1 MFRGKVILPS
11 LLGLALILSLVSS
24 AEAGRWRFNFF
35 GLHIYGYSPRSVVHG
50 YSPRSGVDRR
60 NVANVV
66 ETERVSTGGGAVGAL
81 LDRLV
86 RGCLQQA
93 AEFQSWPYEAIS
105 QIASPDDAQ
114 RSALEALRASTT
126 AAAER
131 LSADCPRDEPAPSG
145 ERLVAAEQAID
156 TVTSSYAAVEPPL
169 RAFFAAL
176 DDEQKARL
184 LRGLSS
190 SGPQAR
196 EGDRTPERGERRSRR
211 RGVSAA
217 ARDGEVN
224 RGAGICENF
233 VAALRGWPTREIERS
248 VRLSET
254 QRVAFYELV
263 TLSLKAAD
271 TLAGACPAENAL
283 TPLGR
288 LMQMRARL
296 LAVRQATTA
305 IHPALTQF
313 YEALDQ
319 GQKVRFAA
327 MR

>member
-1 MFRGKVILPS
+1 MASNSAALSLLLFEVSVLKGQRWCATPFPIAEVFGAGSKFLETIGSLERLVLGLERGKSRMFRGKVILPS

-24 AEAGRWRFNFF
+24 AEARSWRLNFF

-60 NVANVV
+60 NVANVG
-66 ETERVSTGGGAVGAL
+66 ETERASTGGGAVGAL

-93 AEFQSWPYEAIS
+93 SEFQSWPYEAIV
-105 QIASPDDAQ
+105 QIASPDEAQ

-156 TVTSSYAAVEPPL
+156 TVTSSFATVEPPL

-184 LRGLSS
+184 MRGLSS

-196 EGDRTPERGERRSRR
+196 EGDRRRERGERHSRR
-211 RGVSAA
+211 RGVSTPPETGKPTWGREFARTSSRRCVDGRYATSNAA
-217 ARDGEVN
+217 CASQK
-224 RGAGICENF
+224 
-233 VAALRGWPTREIERS
+233 RS
-248 VRLSET
+248 VWLFTNSLP
-254 QRVAFYELV
+254 VA
-263 TLSLKAAD
+263 
-271 TLAGACPAENAL
+271 
-283 TPLGR
+283 
-288 LMQMRARL
+288 
-296 LAVRQATTA
+296 
-305 IHPALTQF
+305 
-313 YEALDQ
+313 
-319 GQKVRFAA
+319 
-327 MR
+327 

>member
-81 LDRLV
+81 LDRHV

-145 ERLVAAEQAID
+145 ERLVAAEQAIEHRD
-156 TVTSSYAAVEPPL
+156 FKL
-169 RAFFAAL
+169 
-176 DDEQKARL
+176 
-184 LRGLSS
+184 
-190 SGPQAR
+190 
-196 EGDRTPERGERRSRR
+196 R
-211 RGVSAA
+211 RGRAA
-217 ARDGEVN
+217 ASCVL
-224 RGAGICENF
+224 C
-233 VAALRGWPTREIERS
+233 
-248 VRLSET
+248 
-254 QRVAFYELV
+254 
-263 TLSLKAAD
+263 
-271 TLAGACPAENAL
+271 
-283 TPLGR
+283 
-288 LMQMRARL
+288 RAR
-296 LAVRQATTA
+296 R
-305 IHPALTQF
+305 
-313 YEALDQ
+313 
-319 GQKVRFAA
+319 
-327 MR
+327 

>member
-24 AEAGRWRFNFF
+24 AEARRWRLNFF
-35 GLHIYGYSPRSVVHG
+35 GLHIYGYSPRSVVYG

-93 AEFQSWPYEAIS
+93 AEFQSWPYEAIT

-196 EGDRTPERGERRSRR
+196 EGDRTPQRGERRSRR

-224 RGAGICENF
+224 MGRWNLRELRRGA
-233 VAALRGWPTREIERS
+233 AWMADPRDR
-248 VRLSET
+248 T
-254 QRVAFYELV
+254 QRAPLRDAACGFLRTRYPVA
-263 TLSLKAAD
+263 
-271 TLAGACPAENAL
+271 
-283 TPLGR
+283 
-288 LMQMRARL
+288 
-296 LAVRQATTA
+296 
-305 IHPALTQF
+305 
-313 YEALDQ
+313 
-319 GQKVRFAA
+319 
-327 MR
+327 